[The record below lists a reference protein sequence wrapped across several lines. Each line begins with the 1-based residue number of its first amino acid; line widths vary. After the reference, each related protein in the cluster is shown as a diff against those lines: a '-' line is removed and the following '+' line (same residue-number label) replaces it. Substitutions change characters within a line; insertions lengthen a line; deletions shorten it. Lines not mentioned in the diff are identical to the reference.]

1 MRSHAIVS
9 KLLPPLVLGCIGGLL
24 VTHNLLLAVAFALAF
39 LSVGFA
45 WVPGRIRFFKTPYPF
60 RWIPVA
66 WVVLLFVSNIKFQTR
81 DPSLAASGQ
90 LSAENAIELVV
101 YLLVALVV
109 IAVWYHLRPQRTAIS
124 EWPVIAWPLFAVAS
138 ASWSIIPLFT
148 FVRATQL
155 VVVGS
160 FAILCL
166 RLAGRQTEL
175 RSTVLRDSLRAF
187 IFLTGAMSVWGLLD
201 RSTWLDNRF
210 VWPTGQHP
218 ILVGIS
224 VGAALILVVVGGRP
238 LTRLPL
244 SLHSFMVVLFGLV
257 LILCQSRSVLISTSV
272 GLLASP
278 WLTEGRRKYA
288 ARFVVFPSLLYGAFI
303 IALFAGQSITE
314 YLRRGESAQSLE
326 SFTGRTDLWSGALG
340 QLSSHGQWLHGFG
353 YGSSRVI
360 LVSIFSWGGEAH
372 SALIELLLGVGV
384 IGTGIALVSIAKVG
398 YRALSDKHASDRV
411 IGAAEGAAFIYLL
424 IVGLVEAA
432 FVVPGFS
439 FVLLM
444 LLFLSVSSPQP
455 VAPTRSKREH
465 SASVSRS
472 SERVGREGRGVA
484 NQGAFE

>member
-1 MRSHAIVS
+1 MRSQAIVS
-9 KLLPPLVLGCIGGLL
+9 RLLPPLVLGCIGGLL

-45 WVPGRIRFFKTPYPF
+45 SLPGRTRFFKTPYPF

-66 WVVLLFVSNIKFQTR
+66 WVVLLFVSNIKFQKR

-90 LSAENAIELVV
+90 LSAENAIELIV
-101 YLLVALVV
+101 YLLVAVVV
-109 IAVWYHLRPQRTAIS
+109 IAVWYHLRLQRTAMS

-166 RLAGRQTEL
+166 RLAGRQAEL
-175 RSTVLRDSLRAF
+175 RSTILRDSLRAF
-187 IFLTGAMSVWGLLD
+187 IFVTGAMSVWGLLD
-201 RSTWLDNRF
+201 RGTWLDNRF

-218 ILVGIS
+218 ILVGIV

-244 SLHSFMVVLFGLV
+244 SLHSFMVVLFALI
-257 LILCQSRSVLISTSV
+257 LILCQSRSVLISMSV
-272 GLLASP
+272 GLLAAP

-288 ARFVVFPSLLYGAFI
+288 ARFVVFPSLLYGAFV

-314 YLRRGESAQSLE
+314 YLRRGQSAQSLE
-326 SFTGRTDLWSGALG
+326 SFTGRTHLWSGALG
-340 QLSSHGQWLHGFG
+340 QLSSLGQWLHGFG
-353 YGSSRVI
+353 YGSPRVI
-360 LVSIFSWGGEAH
+360 LFSIFSWGGEAH
-372 SALIELLLGVGV
+372 SALIELLLGLGV

-424 IVGLVEAA
+424 IVGLVESA
-432 FVVPGFS
+432 FVLPGFS
-439 FVLLM
+439 FVLLT
-444 LLFLSVSSPQP
+444 LLFLSVSSPHS
-455 VAPTRSKREH
+455 VAPTRNKREH
-465 SASVSRS
+465 SASVSKS

-484 NQGAFE
+484 SRGAFE

>member
-1 MRSHAIVS
+1 MRSQAIVS
-9 KLLPPLVLGCIGGLL
+9 RLLPPLVLGCIGGVL
-24 VTHNLLLAVAFALAF
+24 VTHNLLLAVAFALLF
-39 LSVGFA
+39 LTVGFA
-45 WVPGRIRFFKTPYPF
+45 WLPGRTRFFKTPYPF
-60 RWIPVA
+60 RWIPVT
-66 WVVLLFVSNIKFQTR
+66 WVVLLFISNIKFQKR
-81 DPSLAASGQ
+81 DPSLAASGN
-90 LSAENAIELVV
+90 LSAENAIELIV
-101 YLLVALVV
+101 YLLVALAV
-109 IAVWYHLRPQRTAIS
+109 IVVWYHLGLQRTAVS

-148 FVRATQL
+148 LVRATQL
-155 VVVGS
+155 VIVGS

-166 RLAGRQTEL
+166 RLAGRQAEL
-175 RSTVLRDSLRAF
+175 RSAILRDSLRAF
-187 IFLTGAMSVWGLLD
+187 IFVTGVMSLWGLLD
-201 RSTWLDNRF
+201 RSAWLGDRF

-218 ILVGIS
+218 ILVGVL

-244 SLHSFMVVLFGLV
+244 PLHSFMVVLFA
-257 LILCQSRSVLISTSV
+257 LILILGQNRSVLISTSV

-288 ARFVVFPSLLYGAFI
+288 ARFVVFPILLYGAFV

-314 YLRRGESAQSLE
+314 FLRRGESAQSLG
-326 SFTGRTDLWSGALG
+326 SFTGRTTLWSGALG
-340 QLSSHGQWLHGFG
+340 QLSSLGQWLHGFG
-353 YGSSRVI
+353 YGSPRVI
-360 LVSIFSWGGEAH
+360 LFSIFSWGGEAH
-372 SALIELLLGVGV
+372 SALMELLLGLGV

-411 IGAAEGAAFIYLL
+411 MGAAEGAVFIYLL
-424 IVGLVEAA
+424 IFGVVEAA
-432 FVVPGFS
+432 FVLPGFS
-439 FVLLM
+439 FVLLT
-444 LLFLSVSSPQP
+444 LLFLSVSSPHS